1 VFFINTSSL
10 GSYPAYVAARER
22 RERRWGKGP
31 ASTLAVL
38 EILRTEKPLRAVLDG
53 RECLV
58 ATMFVGNCRYQ
69 PSGFVPIWR
78 QRLDDGRLDLRL
90 LEAGH
95 RMAATRLVVSFLMG
109 RLGRSRL
116 YREYDPVQ
124 LHVLLPDE
132 SSPLA
137 RDGELGP
144 GVHEVHYGKQT
155 RALTVYV
162 APHKVGRRRVN
173 RQSDSATTRPG
184 VPRSEIDRSARSC
197 PGPRPSR
204 ARRMPRQASAEAVK
218 FPRANRRSRWS
229 SV

>member
-1 VFFINTSSL
+1 ML
-10 GSYPAYVAARER
+10 RPGSAENDDGGRGR
-22 RERRWGKGP
+22 RPLLLCWKSCVP
-31 ASTLAVL
+31 
-38 EILRTEKPLRAVLDG
+38 EKPLRAVLDG

-78 QRLDDGRLDLRL
+78 QRLDDGRLDVRL

-95 RMAATRLVVSFLMG
+95 RLTATRLVVSFLTG

-144 GVHEVHYGKQT
+144 GVHEVRYGKQT

-162 APHKVGRRRVN
+162 APHKVGRRR
-173 RQSDSATTRPG
+173 R
-184 VPRSEIDRSARSC
+184 
-197 PGPRPSR
+197 
-204 ARRMPRQASAEAVK
+204 
-218 FPRANRRSRWS
+218 
-229 SV
+229 